1 MRFPPRNWVR
11 ARVGSPRCWAFDF
24 WREGTMKTKAILL
37 GALAFGL
44 LGTAQ
49 AQKLSDNAIRIGFI
63 TDMSSVYSD
72 LDGNG
77 GAIAIQMAIDD
88 FKARNPGMTIELLTA
103 DHQNKADIASSKAR
117 EWFDQKGMDLLIGGT
132 NSGASLAM
140 KAVAAEKKKPFI
152 AIGAGTSKLT
162 NEECTPYT
170 VHYAYDTIALANV
183 TGGAVVRA
191 GGKSW
196 FFLTADY
203 AFGQSL
209 EKDTAAVVTA
219 AGGKVL
225 GDVRHPLNAS
235 DFSSFMLQ
243 AQSSG
248 AQILGLANAGGDTI
262 NAIKAANE
270 FGVTNSMKLVGLL
283 MFNTDIHSLGL
294 PLTQGMYMTDG
305 WTWNQSP
312 ESRAWAMRFFE
323 KVKRMPSMVQAA
335 DYSAAWQYLLAVKA
349 AGTDDGDAVMAQL
362 KKTRINDM
370 FAKDAYIRADGRM
383 IHDMRLV
390 QVKTPKEST
399 EPWDYV
405 KLIEVVPGE
414 KAYQPLSASKCPF
427 IRK

>member
-1 MRFPPRNWVR
+1 
-11 ARVGSPRCWAFDF
+11 
-24 WREGTMKTKAILL
+24 MKTRNVVSTLGLL
-37 GALAFGL
+37 GALA
-44 LGTAQ
+44 LGPYGAAQ
-49 AQKLSDNAIRIGFI
+49 AQKISDGAIRIGFI

-72 LDGNG
+72 LDGAA
-77 GAIAIQMAIDD
+77 GATAIQMAIDD
-88 FKARNPGMTIELLTA
+88 FKAKNPGYTIELVTA

-117 EWFDQKGMDLLIGGT
+117 EWFDQKGLDLLIGGT
-132 NSGASLAM
+132 NSGTSLAM
-140 KAVAAEKKKPFI
+140 KSVAAEKKKPFI
-152 AIGAGTSKLT
+152 AIGSGTSKLT

-196 FFLTADY
+196 YFLTADY

-209 EKDTAAVVTA
+209 EKDTSAVVVA
-219 AGGKVL
+219 NGGKVL
-225 GDVRHPLNAS
+225 GSIRHPLNAA

-283 MFNTDIHSLGL
+283 MFNTDIHTLGL
-294 PLTQGMYMTDG
+294 AATKGMYMTDG
-305 WTWNQSP
+305 WTWNQSA
-312 ESRAWAMRFFE
+312 ESRAFAKRFFD
-323 KVKRMPSMVQAA
+323 KVKRMPSMVQAG
-335 DYSAAWQYLLAVKA
+335 DYSATTQYLLAVKA
-349 AGTDDGDAVMAQL
+349 TGTDDGDAVMAQL
-362 KKTRINDM
+362 KKARINDM
-370 FAKDAYIRADGRM
+370 FATDGYIRADGRM

-390 QVKTPKEST
+390 QVKTPEESK

-405 KLIEVVPGE
+405 KLVEIVPGE
-414 KAYQPLSASKCPF
+414 KAFQPLSESKCPLV
-427 IRK
+427 KK